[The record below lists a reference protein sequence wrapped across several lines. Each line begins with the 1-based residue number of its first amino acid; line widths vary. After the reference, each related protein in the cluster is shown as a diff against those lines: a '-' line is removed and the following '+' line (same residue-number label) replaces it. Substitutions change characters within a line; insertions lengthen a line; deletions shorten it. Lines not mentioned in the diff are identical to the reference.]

1 MVLLLSAKSA
11 EPPHI
16 SGRSAANFWI
26 TSPEA
31 LRVEISFSLENSGS
45 AERQFFGNSL
55 LAKRSDNSAAALL
68 SLRQFS
74 NLLFHSFLEA
84 LARSNTFLA

>member
-1 MVLLLSAKSA
+1 MLLLSAKSA

-16 SGRSAANFWI
+16 SGSSAANFWI

-45 AERQFFGNSL
+45 EVRQFFGNSF
-55 LAKRSDNSAAALL
+55 LANRSDNSAASLF
-68 SLRQFS
+68 SLRQ
-74 NLLFHSFLEA
+74 LLSFLSHSFRKIA
-84 LARSNTFLA
+84 ARSNTFLA